1 MTTTSYPVLYLSYD
15 GLTDPLGQSQ
25 ILPYLEGLSRC
36 GITIISFEK
45 KDRFEGEKAH
55 VQEFCRMHN
64 LNWVPLVYH
73 KSPPVFSTLY
83 DLWMLRRKVKSLHRK
98 HPFRVIHCRSYI
110 TALVGLW
117 MKRTYNVKFI
127 FDMRGFWADERVEG
141 GLWNLRNPV
150 YWLIYSFFKKKE
162 RQFIRE
168 ADAIILLT
176 ENAKQEILRWNLNST
191 LHVIPCC
198 VDLDHFDPARTTHLQ
213 QEALRNELGV
223 KPGEF
228 VLLYLGSLGTW
239 YLVKEMLDFF
249 TQVKEVRPDAKFL
262 LVTHDSLDV
271 RGHPYAQDILLR
283 SSTRATVPLF
293 ISLSN
298 ASVIFIKPVFSKK
311 ASSATKM
318 AEVLAMGIPVVTNS
332 GWGDID
338 LFQHTLPG
346 LVTVAT
352 PEDYPKAVTMLLQ
365 MRNHSEIRIGAS
377 ARFSLVQGVALY
389 NAVYQD
395 LT

>member
-25 ILPYLEGLSRC
+25 ILPYLGGLSC
-36 GITIISFEK
+36 NGITIISFEK
-45 KDRFEGEKAH
+45 KDRFEAEKAP
-55 VQEFCRMHN
+55 VQEFCRAHN
-64 LNWVPLVYH
+64 LNWVPLTYH
-73 KSPPVFSTLY
+73 KGPPVFSTLY
-83 DLWMLRRKVKSLHRK
+83 DLWMLRRKVKSVHRK

-150 YWLIYSFFKKKE
+150 YRLIYFFFKKKE
-162 RQFIRE
+162 QQFIRE

-176 ENAKQEILRWNLNST
+176 ENAKKEILRWNLNSS

-198 VDLDHFDPARTTHLQ
+198 VDLDHFDPARTTPLQ
-213 QEALRNELGV
+213 REALKNELGV

-239 YLVKEMLDFF
+239 YAVNEMLNFF
-249 TQVKEVRPDAKFL
+249 TQVKKIRQEARFL
-262 LVTHDSLDV
+262 LVTTDSPDV
-271 RGHPYAQDILLR
+271 RHYRYAKDIILR
-283 SSTRATVPLF
+283 ASSRRRVPLF
-293 ISLSN
+293 ISLAD

-311 ASSATKM
+311 GSSATKM

-338 LFQHTLPG
+338 LFQHSLPG
-346 LVTVAT
+346 LVTVST

-365 MRNHSEIRIGAS
+365 MRNHSEIRKGAS
-377 ARFSLVQGVALY
+377 AQFSLVQGVALY

-395 LT
+395 LM

>member
-25 ILPYLEGLSRC
+25 ILPYLGGLSRY

-45 KDRFEGEKAH
+45 KDRFEAEKAH
-55 VQEFCRMHN
+55 VQEFCRVHN

-98 HPFRVIHCRSYI
+98 YPFRVIHCRSYI

-117 MKRTYNVKFI
+117 MKHTYNVKFI
-127 FDMRGFWADERVEG
+127 FDMRGFWADERVEA

-150 YWLIYSFFKKKE
+150 YRLIYSFFKKKE
-162 RQFIRE
+162 QQFLGE
-168 ADAIILLT
+168 ANAIILLT
-176 ENAKQEILRWNLNST
+176 ESAKQEILRWNLNST

-198 VDLDHFDPARTTHLQ
+198 VDLDHFDPARTTPLQ

-249 TQVKEVRPDAKFL
+249 TQVKKVRPDAKFL
-262 LVTHDSLDV
+262 LVTHDALDV

-318 AEVLAMGIPVVTNS
+318 AEVLAMGVPVVTNS

-338 LFQHTLPG
+338 LFHRTLPG
-346 LVTVAT
+346 LATVST

-365 MRNHSEIRIGAS
+365 MRNDSEIRKGAS

-395 LT
+395 VM